1 MADGLDDFLQGI
13 RTKEKEE
20 GEEGEE
26 AEEAEE
32 KEKEEDMLMVNGQIW
47 RMSAR

>member
-13 RTKEKEE
+13 RTREKKVKVE

-26 AEEAEE
+26 AEAEE
-32 KEKEEDMLMVNGQIW
+32 EEEDMLMVNGQIW